1 MKTEKFLF
9 INGQYNPLEAKEILS
24 ELYHKNINFNKIKNF
39 SSQVRFGE
47 NDPMA
52 LNHIEEL
59 KNNTEQISNLIE
71 EAKTKN
77 KNLQIHSF
85 IEIKYEE

>member
-9 INGQYNPLEAKEILS
+9 INGQFNPLEAKEILS

-39 SSQVRFGE
+39 SSQIRFGE

-52 LNHIEEL
+52 LNQIEEL

-77 KNLQIHSF
+77 KNLQIHSY